1 MNKNNQPYSVDH
13 NVHLALDE
21 EFSATGVMRNQF
33 LCEFKKSCNWHPVP
47 EVPGTLNVTC
57 TQLDEKPLYQI
68 EASFRVSFE
77 SIENSC
83 ELDFY
88 RGNTVLLKYDS
99 AGGKTKVAG
108 TKMHP
113 LTVVIS
119 EPEGFDGYE
128 IKLSGIQDRPESFI

>member
-1 MNKNNQPYSVDH
+1 MNKNNQPYSVDR

-21 EFSATGVMRNQF
+21 EFNTTGTMHNQF
-33 LCEFKKSCNWHPVP
+33 FCDFKKSCNWHPVP
-47 EVPGTLNVTC
+47 EVPGTLSVTC
-57 TQLDEKPLYQI
+57 TQLEGNKLHRV
-68 EASFRVSFE
+68 EASFRVSFA
-77 SIENSC
+77 SLENSN

-88 RGNTVLLKYDS
+88 RGNAVLLKYDS

-128 IKLSGIQDRPESFI
+128 IKLSGTQDRPESFI